1 MEVNE
6 GGMGTYAPDVE
17 DPEHANAGRASCW
30 ELELLA
36 RHYHPKVREGVKG
49 TSTLFSSKALSQP
62 GKPLVMPTSGW
73 VPVDPPFV
81 LYNQYNTVKGGFRPP
96 PATPPLHPLQKLVL
110 KERKKEEKKKE
121 AGEAMG
127 VPNRHFIRASLEP
140 SPLFPYQWEEGGEE
154 EEEERAKEELAAYF
168 EKNREIEEKKMEGMR
183 DTLEKMQKILA
194 MHEEYKKQKANGG
207 KKGGVVKKG
216 GVKRK
221 MGEEVDGAKGVPTKR
236 RKQGAKR
243 G

>member
-49 TSTLFSSKALSQP
+49 TTTLFSSSALSQP

-73 VPVDPPFV
+73 VPVEPPFV
-81 LYNQYNTVKGGFRPP
+81 LYNQYNTIKGGFRPP

-121 AGEAMG
+121 EGGAAG
-127 VPNRHFIRASLEP
+127 VPNRHFIRGSLEP
-140 SPLFPYQWEEGGEE
+140 SPLFPYRWAKGNEE
-154 EEEERAKEELAAYF
+154 EDEKKAREELSEYF
-168 EKNREIEEKKMEGMR
+168 EKNREIEERKKEGMR

-194 MHEEYKKQKANGG
+194 MHEEYKKEKANGA

-221 MGEEVDGAKGVPTKR
+221 MGEEEEGGPKKR
-236 RKQGAKR
+236 RKQVKR